1 MMKNLLIALL
11 GSVTLTASVTIAQA
25 ETLKI
30 GIGTQSEEYSS
41 LIVSAMSEALEEYG
55 YSAIAIP
62 YADSQESLNN
72 VLSGKIAAAL
82 SPLDVAARGMTSEND
97 PNESL
102 LLIGGKLIPEALFCA
117 AYQGGS
123 VMSYD
128 DLTDE
133 QEQPIKISVGNK
145 TGTAARTF
153 QYLMKLDS
161 DLKNIE
167 FFYEENTGLEFN
179 RLLSGRRDLVCFV
192 TMPNPD
198 NEFVKTVVEHD
209 ELFFITLNHPSF
221 DRAKIGKIRPYDIM
235 EVAIT
240 NGFFGFNQKQ
250 VKTLVTWLGL
260 VVNENKTEPK
270 LLDALTTVV
279 MEPDLLPSNSL
290 LAKAKQLVDKA
301 VTSIKEVIE

>member
-1 MMKNLLIALL
+1 MMKTLFTTLLC
-11 GSVTLTASVTIAQA
+11 GVTLTISATITQA
-25 ETLKI
+25 EILKI
-30 GIGTQSEEYSS
+30 GIGTQSEESSS
-41 LIVSAMSEALEEYG
+41 LIVSEMSDALEEYD
-55 YSAIAIP
+55 YTAIAIP
-62 YADSQESLNN
+62 YADSQTSLNN

-82 SPLDVAARGMTSEND
+82 SPLDLAARSMTAEND

-123 VMSYD
+123 IRTYD
-128 DLTDE
+128 DLTDV
-133 QEQPIKISVGNK
+133 QEQPIKISVGNEK
-145 TGTAARTF
+145 GTAARTF
-153 QYLMKLDS
+153 QQMMKLDS

-198 NEFVKTVVEHD
+198 NELVETVVEHD
-209 ELFFITLNHPSF
+209 ELFFITLNNPSF

-235 EVAIT
+235 EVPIT
-240 NGFFGFNQKQ
+240 SGFFGFNQKK

-260 VVNENKTEPK
+260 VINENKTEPK

-279 MEPDLLPSNSL
+279 MEPGLLPSNSL
-290 LAKAKQLVDKA
+290 WGQTKQLFDTA
-301 VTSIKEVIE
+301 VTSIKDVIE